1 MTMDDPPS
9 VPALLALA
17 RDVLV
22 SELMPLLPKHRR
34 DDARL
39 VAECIAIAE
48 RAGEGGNEPTQLV
61 FPELEMLYRHPLT
74 HPALQAGSPLSR
86 TAGEGAER
94 SEAGEGEAVLLRHFA
109 DDLRSGAF
117 ESSEPLYRAAR
128 AILWRLTIARLRRSN
143 PNFLAAN
150 GFD

>member
-1 MTMDDPPS
+1 MHDLSS

-22 SELMPLLPKHRR
+22 SELMPLLPEERR
-34 DDARL
+34 ADALL
-39 VAECIAIAE
+39 VAESMTIAE
-48 RAGEGGNEPTQLV
+48 RAAEGGGEPMQTISG
-61 FPELEMLYRHPLT
+61 ELETLYRHALT
-74 HPALQAGSPLSR
+74 HPALRAGSPLSR

-94 SEAGEGEAVLLRHFA
+94 SEAGEGAVALLRRFA
-109 DDLRSGAF
+109 DDCRNGAF
-117 ESSEPLYRAAR
+117 ESSEPLDRAAR
-128 AILWRLTIARLRRSN
+128 AILWRLTIARLRQSN